1 MGLRIKTNVGSLKA
15 QRNLGNT
22 NTRMEDN
29 ITKLSSGHRINKSA
43 DDAAG
48 LAISATMYS
57 KIRSSTQAKRN
68 ANDGISM
75 IQVAEGSF
83 NEITNI
89 MVRLRELSIQ
99 SASDT
104 VGDLERSFANKEYV
118 ELVDEIDR
126 IANSTEFG
134 GYKLLKGADAN
145 EGLDTLN
152 FHISAGDDSIEN
164 RDSIL
169 VDIESIKIDSGDVLG
184 LGKGAEVGPMEAD
197 GDFNREAS
205 TEKLKVLDDAM
216 NKVAGFRANLGAKQS
231 RLMSTVQNL
240 GVVIENLETSRSRIQ
255 DVDFASETAKLTQ
268 NRILG
273 QSGVSVLAQGNSQP
287 EQVLGLLR

>member
-99 SASDT
+99 SSSDS

-152 FHISAGDDSIEN
+152 FHISAGDDSVAN

-169 VDIESIKIDSGDVLG
+169 VDIEAIKIDSGDILG
-184 LGKGAEVGPMEAD
+184 LGKGEEVGPMDAD
-197 GDFNREAS
+197 GDFNREVS
-205 TEKLKVLDDAM
+205 TEKLTVLDDAM

-255 DVDFASETAKLTQ
+255 DTDFASETAKLTQ